1 MFRVWAVSMRST
13 HPLKM
18 TRNYCRSIKNSEDF
32 VKSKSPNPK
41 TLYSSTHIFWIVYW
55 LFICSLP
62 NWWQCVFFLIHNSN
76 SWIMIFFDRDSDKK
90 IEITKKLV
98 HLHIKLGEVVE
109 VRILCEFFSLQIIL
123 YSWLWNLS
131 LSKYLFSPLQGVD
144 LYIKLLSEVSD
155 DSIKCSL
162 QTELLSLLSRLPSL
176 TQDQEQLVSNISC
189 WTALI
194 LFL

>member
-1 MFRVWAVSMRST
+1 
-13 HPLKM
+13 
-18 TRNYCRSIKNSEDF
+18 
-32 VKSKSPNPK
+32 
-41 TLYSSTHIFWIVYW
+41 
-55 LFICSLP
+55 
-62 NWWQCVFFLIHNSN
+62 
-76 SWIMIFFDRDSDKK
+76 MIFFDRDSDKK

-144 LYIKLLSEVSD
+144 LYIKLFSEVSD

-194 LFL
+194 LFCKLFEEKVILINWTQNTNVDKLIACKQQQILCFYNVTIILIINVNGYFSWSIWLKVFWRWTHT